1 MAPTSKTERFAPAIT
16 IESTSSASTTF
27 TKSMLPG
34 RDGIRMIKAM
44 TSSDNEV
51 RILKP
56 SEYKAAARCLAEAF
70 AVDDVA
76 MYFIKTPDRAHKSAS
91 ANWKLHLKIM
101 EYIVLA
107 HCLKGL
113 ALTVGPNYSCVA
125 LWYVYPLLITRY
137 SIENFRFMSR

>member
-1 MAPTSKTERFAPAIT
+1 MAPTSKMEKFAPAIT

-27 TKSMLPG
+27 TKPMLPG
-34 RDGIRMIKAM
+34 PDGIRMIKAM
-44 TSSDNEV
+44 ASSDNEV
-51 RILKP
+51 RILKT

-91 ANWKLHLKIM
+91 ANWKLHLQIM

-125 LWYVYPLLITRY
+125 LW
-137 SIENFRFMSR
+137 